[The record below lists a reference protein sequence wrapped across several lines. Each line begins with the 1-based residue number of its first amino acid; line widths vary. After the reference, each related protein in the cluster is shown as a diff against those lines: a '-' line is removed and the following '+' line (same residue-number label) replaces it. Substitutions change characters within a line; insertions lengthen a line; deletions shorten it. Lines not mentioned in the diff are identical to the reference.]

1 MEPRVVEASSLVML
15 LAEVSVV
22 GPRPVVPVEW
32 VELEDVQ
39 RLERVEVVSP
49 EAGERR
55 PQRLAGSRSTVCHPN
70 SEDRQGFLPGPDTSP
85 QVWSSPSPCCV
96 VDVHRQLL
104 LVNSP

>member
-1 MEPRVVEASSLVML
+1 MAVTW
-15 LAEVSVV
+15 SVV
-22 GPRPVVPVEW
+22 RLVVVSEVGPQPQPLAQVVL
-32 VELEDVQ
+32 VELEEAQ
-39 RLERVEVVSP
+39 RLERVGVVSP

-55 PQRLAGSRSTVCHPN
+55 PQQLAGSRSTVCHPN